1 LQIVNSAESCRQC
14 GARHQAAQSGTA
26 ANHPRGDTINMTNHD
41 ARRPLT
47 ARRIVLLATA
57 SSLAAAAIFTGASL
71 QDARWSSAHAA
82 EIAQRPAGFAD
93 LAEKVKPAVI
103 SVRVKTDADA
113 KKAAVDGSSPNSRM
127 EQFLRRFGQPDGM
140 MPQARQLAPRDRS
153 MNDQGSG
160 FFISADGFAVTNH
173 HLIDNAQGIEVIADD
188 GKTYSAK
195 IVGTDPRT
203 DIALIK
209 VDGRNDFPYVKLAER
224 APRIG
229 DWVLAVGNPFGL
241 GGTITAGIVSARGRD
256 LGAGPYDDFLQI
268 DASVNKGNS
277 GGPTFD
283 MDGNVIGV
291 NTAVFSP
298 SGGSVGIAF
307 DVPADVVKQVVA
319 QLKDK
324 GMVTRGWMGVQIQPV
339 TADIADG
346 LGLKAT
352 QGALVAAPQAGSPAA
367 TAGILSGDVI
377 TAVDGK
383 ALKDARDL
391 AKLIGAMM
399 PGTTVKLTVWR
410 KDGEKSVTVTLG
422 ELPKEREAR
431 AATPAPESS
440 GTDMPKL
447 GLMLAPAGQVAGSG
461 SEGLVVTAVEP
472 GSLAAGH
479 GMKTGDV
486 ILEVAGK
493 KVATPA
499 DVRNAVSDAHKSGKR
514 TVLMRL
520 KTDETTKVIAVTIAR
535 A

>member
-1 LQIVNSAESCRQC
+1 
-14 GARHQAAQSGTA
+14 
-26 ANHPRGDTINMTNHD
+26 MTNHD

-57 SSLAAAAIFTGASL
+57 SGLAAAAIFTGASL
-71 QDARWSSAHAA
+71 PDARWSSVHAA

-93 LAEKVKPAVI
+93 LADKVKPAVI
-103 SVRVKTDADA
+103 SVRVKMDADA
-113 KKAAVDGSSPNSRM
+113 KKTAADGNSPFPPNAQM
-127 EQFLRRFGQPDGM
+127 ERFFRRFGQLDRIQPDGM

-153 MNDQGSG
+153 MSDQGSG

-173 HLIDNAQGIEVIADD
+173 RLVDQAQAIEIKTED

-209 VDGRNDFPYVKLAER
+209 VDGRNDFPYVNLAER
-224 APRIG
+224 APRVG
-229 DWVLAVGNPFGL
+229 DLVLAVGNPFGL

-256 LGAGPYDDFLQI
+256 IGAGPYDDFLQI

-283 MDGNVIGV
+283 MDGNVVGV
-291 NTAVFSP
+291 NTAIFAP

-307 DVPADVVKQVVA
+307 DVPADVARQVVA

-324 GMVTRGWMGVQIQPV
+324 GMVTRGWIGVQIQPV
-339 TADIADG
+339 TADIAEG
-346 LGLKAT
+346 LGLKAS
-352 QGALVAAPQAGSPAA
+352 QGALVAALVAAPQAGSPAA
-367 TAGILSGDVI
+367 KAGILSGDVI

-391 AKLIGAMM
+391 ARLIGGMM

-410 KDGEKSVTVTLG
+410 KGEEKSMAVMLG

-431 AATPAPESS
+431 AATPAADPS
-440 GTDMPKL
+440 GIDVPKL
-447 GLMLAPAGQVAGSG
+447 GLMLAPAGQVAGGG
-461 SEGLVVTAVEP
+461 SEGLIVTGVEP
-472 GSLAAGH
+472 GGLASGH
-479 GMKTGDV
+479 GVKTGDV

-520 KTDETTKVIAVTIAR
+520 KTDETTKFIAVTIAR